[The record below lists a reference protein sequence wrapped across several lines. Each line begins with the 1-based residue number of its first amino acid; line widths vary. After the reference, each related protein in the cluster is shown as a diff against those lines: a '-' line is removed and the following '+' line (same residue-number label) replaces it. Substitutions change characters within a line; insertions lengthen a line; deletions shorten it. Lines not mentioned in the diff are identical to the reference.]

1 MPTSHDRTLVTKDP
15 ALAEALDRAGVIAKP
30 GIASATLVRDLAIRG
45 AQALLAD
52 RQRDAEAIERL
63 VKRTTAQD
71 PGYDPEVL
79 TDIDRLG
86 WERE

>member
-1 MPTSHDRTLVTKDP
+1 MPTSYDRILITKDP
-15 ALAEALDRAGVIAKP
+15 ALAEALDRAAAIVKP

-45 AQALLAD
+45 AQAMLAD
-52 RQRDAEAIERL
+52 QQQDAEAIERL

-79 TDIDRLG
+79 ADIDRLG
-86 WERE
+86 WGQE